1 MFKLSFTGTWTRRL
15 ERFGLHDESRSDSN
29 QKSTSPMKTAFC
41 EAPAALG
48 HTNRDEQ
55 NSSPCWFTP
64 EMRRAKTDL
73 SEADLKRHHLPIF
86 EKSHSARFWLDKS
99 NRYDVRR

>member
-1 MFKLSFTGTWTRRL
+1 
-15 ERFGLHDESRSDSN
+15 
-29 QKSTSPMKTAFC
+29 MKTVFC

-48 HTNRDEQ
+48 GHNNNNHDEQ
-55 NSSPCWFTP
+55 NSSPWFTP

>member
-1 MFKLSFTGTWTRRL
+1 
-15 ERFGLHDESRSDSN
+15 
-29 QKSTSPMKTAFC
+29 MKTAFC

-48 HTNRDEQ
+48 GGHNNNNNNNRDEQ
-55 NSSPCWFTP
+55 NSSSPVPWFTP

-99 NRYDVRR
+99 NRYDVRRWCPQFSAQWARKFKKVLAK